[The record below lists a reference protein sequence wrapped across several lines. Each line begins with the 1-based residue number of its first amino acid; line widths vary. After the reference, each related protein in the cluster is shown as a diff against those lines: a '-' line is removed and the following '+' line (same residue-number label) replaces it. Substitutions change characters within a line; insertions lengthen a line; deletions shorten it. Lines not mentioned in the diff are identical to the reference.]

1 MTCREDK
8 PSPWASPNH
17 LCAVGQRACHGGFG
31 LPSGS
36 ESRWLFFSPRARYRT
51 SCVIGHKGAPS
62 NVETSGSHSDDSSG
76 CRRAIVFVI
85 NGWGTSWFG
94 GRAEQRTN
102 DAYVQADMTPL
113 STRITGT
120 VRKMKVEDYDSVKA
134 GQILVEI
141 ADDDYRA
148 IVEQAKAALEDNQAA
163 KRIQEAKIQGAEA
176 MVAEAE
182 AAVST
187 ARAGIASTQPDVERT
202 AIERKRQEA
211 LLASKATTLQ
221 QLQSA
226 VANAESNSGL
236 LASRQGDLARAQAA
250 LASSR
255 VQIEAQKRELA
266 ALDSHDAV
274 YRADIAAKRAAITVA
289 EVNLSYTRITAPA
302 NGEVGKR
309 DVQEGQLVTP
319 GMQMVELVRGDVW
332 ILANY
337 LETQLTN
344 IRKGDVADIK
354 IDAFPGVVLH
364 GKVVQI
370 APASGSQSAL
380 LPPDNATGNFTK
392 VVQRIPVKIALDP
405 GHPMQ
410 DRLRPGLS
418 TEVTIHASG
427 RSSDKNANAE
437 GPQP

>member
-1 MTCREDK
+1 MSK
-8 PSPWASPNH
+8 
-17 LCAVGQRACHGGFG
+17 RATVIP
-31 LPSGS
+31 LIVLVVAAL
-36 ESRWLFFSPRARYRT
+36 LF
-51 SCVIGHKGAPS
+51 
-62 NVETSGSHSDDSSG
+62 
-76 CRRAIVFVI
+76 FVI
-85 NGWGTSWFG
+85 NGRWTSWSG
-94 GRAEQRTN
+94 GRAEQETD

-113 STRITGT
+113 STRISGT
-120 VRKMKVEDYDSVKA
+120 VRKMKVNDFDSVKA
-134 GQILVEI
+134 GQVLVEI
-141 ADDDYRA
+141 DDDEYRSK
-148 IVEQAKAALEDNQAA
+148 VEEAKAALAASQAALQDNQAA
-163 KRIQEAKIQGAEA
+163 KRIQEAKIQNAEV
-176 MVAEAE
+176 MLAEAE

-187 ARAGIASTQPDVERT
+187 AQAGIASTQPDVERT

-226 VANAESNSGL
+226 VAEAAHYTGL

-255 VQIEAQKRELA
+255 VQIETQKRELA
-266 ALDSHDAV
+266 ALDSRDAV
-274 YRADIAAKRAAITVA
+274 YRADIQAKRAAITVA
-289 EVNLSYTRITAPA
+289 EVNLGYTRIAAPA

-319 GMQMVELVRGDVW
+319 GMQIIELVRGDVW

-364 GKVVQI
+364 GKVVEI

-405 GHPMQ
+405 GHPLQ
-410 DRLRPGLS
+410 GRLRPGLS

-437 GPQP
+437 GPQS